1 VTTKA
6 VADWLSSTVAADLSA
21 TVVKAFSAFDRPTI
35 GANAYIEWVQLAPQ
49 EPTRIGQTVTRW
61 AYQFRV
67 WLVTA
72 NEIALWA
79 IVDSVRTM
87 IQTRTEATI
96 GGARHRIAWTAASRA
111 EPGDETTIDALRY
124 AAVLTVTFTE

>member
-1 VTTKA
+1 
-6 VADWLSSTVAADLSA
+6 
-21 TVVKAFSAFDRPTI
+21 
-35 GANAYIEWVQLAPQ
+35 
-49 EPTRIGQTVTRW
+49 
-61 AYQFRV
+61 
-67 WLVTA
+67 
-72 NEIALWA
+72 
-79 IVDSVRTM
+79 M